1 MMKKYI
7 FLLLFFMIVC
17 VGVFAIKNGNSTVEV
32 KQVFSTADLKSN
44 CVIDKI
50 IEENDNYIIKAYYP
64 VTQYQNLNDEIL
76 AVVNKYI
83 DEFKSE
89 ISDFEKSE
97 NLKYSLQINFNSYEY
112 LDYIS
117 YVFNIFVDTKG
128 AHPNTYITSVNYN
141 TLTKKIMHIT
151 DFVDMNKDLLSIL
164 STYSYNTLKDNEK
177 IISNNAKDML
187 KEGTEPKAENFDIF
201 ALDKTGFIVFFE
213 KYSVAPYVAGEF
225 SVTIPYE
232 QLNLKL

>member
-7 FLLLFFMIVC
+7 FLLLFFIIVC
-17 VGVFAIKNGNSTVEV
+17 VGVFAIKNNNSIVEV

-44 CVIDKI
+44 CAIDKI

-76 AVVNKYI
+76 AVVNKNI
-83 DEFKSE
+83 DEFKNE
-89 ISDFEKSE
+89 ISNFEKSD

-117 YVFNIFVDTKG
+117 FVFNIFVDTKG
-128 AHPNTYITSVNYN
+128 AHPNTYISSVNYN
-141 TLTKKIMHIT
+141 TLTKKVLHIT
-151 DFVDMNKDLLSIL
+151 DFVDMNKDFLTIL
-164 STYSYNTLKDNEK
+164 STYSYDTLKDNEK
-177 IISNNAKDML
+177 IISSNVNDML
-187 KEGTEPKAENFDIF
+187 KEGTQPKVENFDAF

-213 KYSVAPYVAGEF
+213 NYSVAPYVAGEF
-225 SVTIPYE
+225 IVTIPYE
-232 QLNLKL
+232 QLKLKL